1 MLQVRLAIRS
11 VQAKPMVLEALL
23 PKHKATTISEQGVSP
38 QYYLTISGIAM
49 SFGILESFY
58 ALVRSVQRF
67 RAMVEGEHKTIV

>member
-1 MLQVRLAIRS
+1 
-11 VQAKPMVLEALL
+11 MVLEALL